1 MINEIQNKI
10 THFLNEIKEG
20 KFLKENKSKLISSW
34 KSLEKPDP
42 PSESDVLLF
51 SKKNYKNTN
60 QTVLFLLIHYLEKKG
75 IELKGFLKEISKCIE
90 ENDKGGYMSE
100 MVEYD
105 YNGDECNKNDY
116 NETEGSNDND
126 YNQPTVPPSTPL
138 NINTDI
144 LCFIK
149 NCINDHLDFKN
160 IINDLNNKDYSSLD
174 LFIKNN
180 PVDIPLKF
188 YFSILFFL
196 NSESPLDQ
204 ISILLRNVSPLMHE
218 MHKNEKREV
227 NEIRSHKYDRN
238 NHFDHDHDF
247 THKPHNNDFLF
258 KECKKFLKFI
268 IFKKDSKIKNQVDL
282 NLKSLF
288 INEFSRIKFY
298 INNDFLNKILI
309 VGQSSFN
316 QLKGVNTLNLGENS
330 EENIL
335 PIEIKLPKG
344 YNYHSLFVCPVLK
357 VLCGDDNPPVVLKCN
372 HVISLQ
378 AADILSNFESHENFK
393 CPYCPEMCNNKEIV
407 RIEL

>member
-1 MINEIQNKI
+1 MNEMVEYDYN
-10 THFLNEIKEG
+10 
-20 KFLKENKSKLISSW
+20 
-34 KSLEKPDP
+34 
-42 PSESDVLLF
+42 
-51 SKKNYKNTN
+51 
-60 QTVLFLLIHYLEKKG
+60 
-75 IELKGFLKEISKCIE
+75 
-90 ENDKGGYMSE
+90 E

-105 YNGDECNKNDY
+105 YNGDNY
-116 NETEGSNDND
+116 SGEGSQSSNN
-126 YNQPTVPPSTPL
+126 NM
-138 NINTDI
+138 DI

-160 IINDLNNKDYSSLD
+160 IINDLNNQDYSSLD

-204 ISILLRNVSPLMHE
+204 ICILLRNVSPLMHE
-218 MHKNEKREV
+218 MMHKRQELEM
-227 NEIRSHKYDRN
+227 HGYDYN
-238 NHFDHDHDF
+238 PHYDLKHNF
-247 THKPHNNDFLF
+247 THKTHNNNDFLF

-268 IFKKDSKIKNQVDL
+268 IFKKDSNIKNQVDL

-288 INEFSRIKFY
+288 INEFSRLKFY

-316 QLKGVNTLNLGENS
+316 QLKGVNTLNLGEHS